1 MKLPTMLKMTRKL
14 KHSNYKII
22 LYPTEKPEF
31 IMAIA
36 YLPSFCQLLT
46 NYNTVKFL
54 VADKNVRSA
63 CSIIVCVFIVTKY
76 FCA

>member
-1 MKLPTMLKMTRKL
+1 MLKMTRKL
-14 KHSNYKII
+14 KHSNYKLLM

-31 IMAIA
+31 MMAIA

-63 CSIIVCVFIVTKY
+63 SNIIVCVFIVTRY